1 MTKSQFFPSENS
13 KMFNSSRDAVSPHS
27 GLNLHAFSM
36 EEQPIRQ
43 KSTNSFS
50 SPVLQA
56 LQKSPGDQDIQ
67 NSTNVSVQS
76 FHDTE
81 TDPETHS
88 KVTSIISKK
97 FQVSNFRDVPEF
109 FQKKEEIVLQLPIE
123 EFQFQQ
129 FCKLLNTKEIF
140 QCRDLLEK
148 ELYGK

>member
-13 KMFNSSRDAVSPHS
+13 KTFNFSRDAVSPHS
-27 GLNLHAFSM
+27 GSNLQAFST
-36 EEQPIRQ
+36 EKQPIRQ

-56 LQKSPGDQDIQ
+56 LQESPGDQDIQ

-76 FHDTE
+76 IHDTE

-140 QCRDLLEK
+140 
-148 ELYGK
+148 